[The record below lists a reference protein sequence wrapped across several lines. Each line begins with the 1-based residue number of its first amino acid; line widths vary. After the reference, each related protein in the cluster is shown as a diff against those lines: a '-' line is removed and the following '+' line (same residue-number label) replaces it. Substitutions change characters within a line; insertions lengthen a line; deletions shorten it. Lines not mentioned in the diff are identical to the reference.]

1 VSWLTKIALKKR
13 WLTFLIVALVTG
25 TSIWATVNM
34 KMELIPDIE
43 FPATSIIAVYPQAKA
58 TDVMNEV
65 AIPIEGAIADIDGL
79 QQLTSTCTEGS
90 SFTFAFF
97 DYGTDMDKVNDII
110 RERLD
115 ELDLPEEV
123 RNLPAQMPQL
133 GANPQLY
140 AIDINMMPVVMFGL
154 SGDLPADQLN
164 EIATDEFVPG
174 LEAIEGVYQV
184 GMNAISA
191 DKVLLSLDINKIN
204 EYGISVS

>member
-25 TSIWATVNM
+25 ASIWATLNM

-43 FPATSIIAVYPQAKA
+43 FPATSIVAIYPQAKA

-65 AIPIEGAIADIDGL
+65 AIPIESTITDIDGL
-79 QQLTSTCTEGS
+79 RQLASTCTEGS

-97 DYGTDMDKVNDII
+97 DYGTDMDKVNNLISQ
-110 RERLD
+110 RLD

-123 RNLPAQMPQL
+123 RNLPSQMPQL
-133 GANPQLY
+133 EANPQLY
-140 AIDINMMPVVMFGL
+140 AIDVNIMPVVMFGL

-164 EIATDEFVPG
+164 QIAETEFLPRLQG
-174 LEAIEGVYQV
+174 IDGVYQV
-184 GMNAISA
+184 GMDGISA
-191 DKVLLSLDINKIN
+191 TRFWFLWMLTR
-204 EYGISVS
+204 